1 MEYWIVET
9 KIQQSN
15 TPFFLFCILNFISAL
30 VLPIIQKDATPMKL
44 LSIIKKSLKEQ
55 IRNFW
60 ILLLTVSMAPFFVFV
75 YYLITEAS
83 KPHYDLLVVNLDA
96 GIEYSSQKMNYG
108 NLLISAAQFV
118 KKDSISIPLKIKID
132 DDKSEAIKK
141 LKNKK
146 SDVLIII
153 PEDFSLS
160 IHNLSTKK
168 NNNSI
173 NIEFIGDLTN
183 VNYMIGAI
191 WANELLN
198 DFIFEATQKTKLLKI
213 KETSLG
219 ISGRVD
225 DFNLCVPGLLI
236 LSVIMLMFSATIAFV
251 TEVEN
256 KTMLRLKLSKISS
269 LEFLTGVGFV
279 QVLIGVIS
287 ILLTLLVA
295 VWLGFDYAGSILVLI
310 FIAVLTSISIIAF
323 SLLLAACTKTVNE
336 VLIVGNF
343 PLFLFMFF
351 TGAAFPMNGK
361 ELFSVWGYSISLQGL
376 MSPTHAISALNK
388 VLILN
393 MEFNDIIPEI
403 IVLVVLTFFYFV
415 IGVLSFQR
423 RHMKVV

>member
-1 MEYWIVET
+1 
-9 KIQQSN
+9 
-15 TPFFLFCILNFISAL
+15 
-30 VLPIIQKDATPMKL
+30 
-44 LSIIKKSLKEQ
+44 
-55 IRNFW
+55 
-60 ILLLTVSMAPFFVFV
+60 
-75 YYLITEAS
+75 
-83 KPHYDLLVVNLDA
+83 
-96 GIEYSSQKMNYG
+96 
-108 NLLISAAQFV
+108 
-118 KKDSISIPLKIKID
+118 
-132 DDKSEAIKK
+132 
-141 LKNKK
+141 
-146 SDVLIII
+146 
-153 PEDFSLS
+153 
-160 IHNLSTKK
+160 
-168 NNNSI
+168 
-173 NIEFIGDLTN
+173 
-183 VNYMIGAI
+183 
-191 WANELLN
+191 
-198 DFIFEATQKTKLLKI
+198 
-213 KETSLG
+213 
-219 ISGRVD
+219 
-225 DFNLCVPGLLI
+225 
-236 LSVIMLMFSATIAFV
+236 MLMFSATIAFV

>member
-1 MEYWIVET
+1 
-9 KIQQSN
+9 
-15 TPFFLFCILNFISAL
+15 
-30 VLPIIQKDATPMKL
+30 MKL
-44 LSIIKKSLKEQ
+44 ISIIKKSLKEQ
-55 IRNFW
+55 LRNFW
-60 ILLLTVSMAPFFVFV
+60 ILVLTVSMAPFFVFV

-83 KPHYDLLVVNLDA
+83 KPYYVLLVVNLDE
-96 GIEYSSQKMNYG
+96 GVGLSSGEVNYG
-108 NLLISAAQFV
+108 TLLIQATKSV
-118 KKDSISIPLKIKID
+118 KKDSIGIPLKIQTAKNRT
-132 DDKSEAIKK
+132 EAIIR

-146 SDVLIII
+146 ADVLILI
-153 PEDFSLS
+153 PENFSRS
-160 IHNLSTKK
+160 IHNLTTTKI
-168 NNNSI
+168 NTSI

-236 LSVIMLMFSATIAFV
+236 LSVIMLMFSATIAII

-269 LEFLTGVGFV
+269 FEFLTGVSFI
-279 QVLIGVIS
+279 QVLIGIIS
-287 ILLTLLVA
+287 IFLTLIVA
-295 VWLGFDYAGSILVLI
+295 VFLGFEYAGSILILI
-310 FIAVLTSISIIAF
+310 LIAVLTSISIIAF
-323 SLLLAACTKTVNE
+323 SLILAAFTKTVNE

-351 TGAAFPMNGK
+351 TGAAFPMDGK
-361 ELFSVWGYSISLQGL
+361 EIFSIGGYSISLQGL
-376 MSPTHAISALNK
+376 MSPTHSISALNK

-393 MEFNDIIPEI
+393 MGFKNILPEI
-403 IVLVVLTFFYFV
+403 IVLVLLTVIYFV
-415 IGVLSFQR
+415 IGVLMFQR